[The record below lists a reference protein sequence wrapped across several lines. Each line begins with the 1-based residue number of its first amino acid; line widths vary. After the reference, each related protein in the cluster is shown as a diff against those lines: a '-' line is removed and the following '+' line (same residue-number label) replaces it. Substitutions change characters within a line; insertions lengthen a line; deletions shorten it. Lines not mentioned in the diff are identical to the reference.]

1 MSTTRTCQAPFLQKM
16 IAENNETRVPMY
28 LEQLLLFPLDIQDII
43 IEEISHL
50 DHCDSDSIARI
61 IYHYSMIDI
70 K

>member
-1 MSTTRTCQAPFLQKM
+1 MGTTRTCQAPFLQKM

-50 DHCDSDSIARI
+50 DHCDSDAIARI
-61 IYHYSMIDI
+61 IHHYSMIDI

>member
-1 MSTTRTCQAPFLQKM
+1 MGTTRTCQAPFLQKM

-50 DHCDSDSIARI
+50 DHCDSDAIARI

>member
-1 MSTTRTCQAPFLQKM
+1 MSTTRTCQEPCLKKI
-16 IAENNETRVPMY
+16 IAENNETQVPMY

-50 DHCDSDSIARI
+50 NHCNSDAIARI
-61 IYHYSMIDI
+61 IYHYSMIHL

>member
-1 MSTTRTCQAPFLQKM
+1 M

-50 DHCDSDSIARI
+50 DHCDSDAIARI
-61 IYHYSMIDI
+61 IHHYSMIDI